1 MISSHSNDDDL
12 MVVENEEKENKSCS
26 KGIWQIFSVFIFVYF
41 FH

>member
-12 MVVENEEKENKSCS
+12 MVVENEEKENKS